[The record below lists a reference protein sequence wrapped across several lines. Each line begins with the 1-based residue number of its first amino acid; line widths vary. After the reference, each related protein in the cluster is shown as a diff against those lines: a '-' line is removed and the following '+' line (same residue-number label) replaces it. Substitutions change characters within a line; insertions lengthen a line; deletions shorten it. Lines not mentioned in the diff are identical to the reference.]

1 MDLLFQKLQ
10 QFFGERAIE
19 AYLVGGS
26 LRDLLLG
33 QRPQDLDLA
42 VRGDPE
48 PVARALAGD
57 LKGRCIPLN
66 LEKGVKRVIL
76 RKKPYSRCIIDI
88 APLHGEDIADDLARR
103 DFTINALALPIANL
117 SALSATFRA
126 QPAARPA
133 SLLDPCNGWHDL
145 QARTVRVVQEDVFQK
160 DPLRLLRAIR
170 LSAGRQLSIEPAT
183 AAILRRDAPLLMRVT
198 PARIRDELLQMLT
211 PSHVTQA
218 ISALE
223 AYQLLPS
230 IFPGLYAP
238 GNSHP
243 LTHPLEP
250 GKDAWPTLH
259 AAAKLLSASQGETTL
274 LTPAEQQMSAP
285 LLRLSQRPAF
295 KKHWKK
301 SPGGACTRS
310 ALLLLAA
317 LLTDLLQEEP
327 AATLQNG
334 ATDPFWSAAQ
344 LRTVAAAL
352 RQLTLGRQAAAFI
365 VFLLEESASPWAI
378 EPRPQAKGGELW
390 IAARHYFEQFG
401 ERGVDLAAFRL
412 VRQMAALRGAAPD
425 NAGQLQIRIQIS
437 LLEAYYYERN
447 RLIPSPLLDG
457 ETIITRLGLAK
468 GPLIGALL
476 KKVRSAQLD
485 GIIQSRAEAL
495 QFLAEQFVASGRS
508 VALRLERS
516 SKQNNAQQKPPGE

>member
-1 MDLLFQKLQ
+1 VDRLFQKLQ

-26 LRDLLLG
+26 LRDVLLG
-33 QRPQDLDLA
+33 QRLQDLDLA
-42 VRGDPE
+42 VRGDTE
-48 PVARALAGD
+48 PVARALAD
-57 LKGRCIPLN
+57 ELKGRCIPLN

-76 RKKPYSRCIIDI
+76 RKKPYSRFIIDI

-103 DFTINALALPIANL
+103 DFTINALALPTAAL
-117 SALSATFRA
+117 SALSAMSRA
-126 QPAARPA
+126 QPAERPA
-133 SLLDPCNGWHDL
+133 SLLDPCNGWRDL
-145 QARTVRVVQEDVFQK
+145 QTCTVRVVQEDVFQK

-170 LSAGRQLSIEPAT
+170 LSASRQLSIEPAT
-183 AAILRRDAPLLMRVT
+183 AAILRRDAPLLIRVA
-198 PARIRDELLQMLT
+198 PARIRDELLQMTAL
-211 PSHVTQA
+211 PHVTRA
-218 ISALE
+218 ISALD

-230 IFPGLYAP
+230 IFPDLYATSEP
-238 GNSHP
+238 APLHP
-243 LTHPLEP
+243 LKHE
-250 GKDAWPTLH
+250 KSAWPTLH
-259 AAAKLLSASQGETTL
+259 AAAKLLSASQGEIASL
-274 LTPAEQQMSAP
+274 SQAEQQMLAP

-317 LLTDLLQEEP
+317 LLTDLLQEKP
-327 AATLQNG
+327 AAVPLQPN
-334 ATDPFWSAAQ
+334 TTEPLRSAAQ
-344 LRTVAAAL
+344 LRTIAAAL

-365 VFLLEESASPWAI
+365 IFLLEESVSPWTI
-378 EPRPQAKGGELW
+378 EPRPQAKDGAPW

-412 VRQMAALRGAAPD
+412 ARQVAALQGATPD
-425 NAGQLQIRIQIS
+425 EAGQLQTLIQLG
-437 LLEAYYYERN
+437 LLEAYYNERN
-447 RLIPSPLLDG
+447 MLIPPPLLDG

-495 QFLAEQFVASGRS
+495 QFIAEQFAASERQT
-508 VALRLERS
+508 ALRSKPS
-516 SKQNNAQQKPPGE
+516 SQSNNAQQKPPGE